1 MDSDSDSDFD
11 FDSDDGMVWIKS
23 QTINNT
29 ESNIQNFLYIYLRVL
44 LLRVLLL
51 RVLLLRVLLLRV
63 VLPPHLGL
71 KSSAISR
78 LNF

>member
-51 RVLLLRVLLLRV
+51 RVLLLRV

>member
-51 RVLLLRVLLLRV
+51 RV

>member
-51 RVLLLRVLLLRV
+51 CVLLL
-63 VLPPHLGL
+63 
-71 KSSAISR
+71 
-78 LNF
+78 